1 MVDEQF
7 NIPYLTH
14 HIILAS
20 KSPRRKALLTQ
31 LGIVFEV
38 VAKEVD
44 ESFPADLD
52 PIAAVRHIAEKKA
65 NAFKADIQAG
75 QLVIA
80 ADTIVTLDGCVI
92 GKPSDEAHATALLE
106 RLSGKQHQVIT
117 AVAILQANHVV
128 HIFHEVTDVYFRTL
142 TPDEIAYYVAH
153 YQPFDKAGAYGIQE
167 WIGAVAIEKIVGSYT
182 NVVGLPTAALCKAL
196 QQLAHTGDGQ

>member
-1 MVDEQF
+1 MAGEQF

-14 HIILAS
+14 QVILAS
-20 KSPRRKALLTQ
+20 KSPRRKALLAQ
-31 LGIVFEV
+31 LGVAFEV
-38 VAKEVD
+38 VAREVD
-44 ESFPADLD
+44 ESFPEDLD
-52 PIAAVRHIAEKKA
+52 PIAAVRYIAEKKA
-65 NAFKADIQAG
+65 NAFRADIRAG

-80 ADTIVTLDGCVI
+80 ADTIVTLDGCI
-92 GKPSDEAHATALLE
+92 MGKPADQAHATALLE

-117 AVAILQANHVV
+117 AVAILQPNRDI

-142 TPDEIAYYVAH
+142 TADEIAYYISH

-182 NVVGLPTAALCKAL
+182 NVVGLPTAALCRVL
-196 QQLAHTGDGQ
+196 QQLAHIGHAQ